1 MSQCQPMDSIGLL
14 FVLDHLHL
22 PQNVAEQRKPKQ
34 NKQKAPISSRASK
47 FSL

>member
-1 MSQCQPMDSIGLL
+1 MSACGFNRVVIV
-14 FVLDHLHL
+14 FDHLHL

-34 NKQKAPISSRASK
+34 NKQKARISSKASK